1 MNDKITTKDH
11 RYKNFDDETKKEM
24 RIKSLRF
31 KKTDTDKRRR
41 NTQAEITGQMKKQ
54 RSDKGRLRT
63 LKEQT
68 MQLNNEGSKRERK
81 KTFLEKKS
89 V

>member
-1 MNDKITTKDH
+1 MN
-11 RYKNFDDETKKEM
+11 
-24 RIKSLRF
+24 
-31 KKTDTDKRRR
+31 
-41 NTQAEITGQMKKQ
+41 KQ
-54 RSDKGRLRT
+54 RSDKGRVRT

-89 V
+89 VKTFALKPAFMLKVNCEKQKNSFIKWFGLVQHNPLLQNAPK